1 VRYEVYTLRHTAA
14 RTVYAVYDAFASQPV
29 CVPGTNRPIT
39 TTDRSLACSWARK
52 WEKEGAAA

>member
-39 TTDRSLACSWARK
+39 TTDRALACSWARK
-52 WEKEGAAA
+52 WETAA